1 MSRKEKRK
9 MPSDAQRRAT
19 KKYNKKTYIKYYINV
34 NKEKF
39 EDLII
44 WLDSKKS
51 KNETIIK
58 ALQLLKDTE
67 EKKF

>member
-58 ALQLLKDTE
+58 ALQLLKETE
-67 EKKF
+67 EK